1 MFQSTNKIPEN
12 KILHHYRVFKSQI
25 FCHFEASLVAPF
37 PAGGLLP
44 LLLVSASLLA
54 LGFSSGKSWAA
65 TACEAGRE
73 GRWEEQTCMSCPV
86 SGQSHWILEN
96 NFSERITFIDEV
108 QLVVIDS
115 NIGEITH
122 WSLSDRLFSVYHP
135 HSNQHVALRVKIAT
149 MILRKNT

>member
-12 KILHHYRVFKSQI
+12 KILHHYRVFKSQHLKSSEI

-44 LLLVSASLLA
+44 LLLLLRVA
-54 LGFSSGKSWAA
+54 AGGLGLLIREILGRLGMW
-65 TACEAGRE
+65 GRE
-73 GRWEEQTCMSCPV
+73 GGKMGGTCMSCPV

-96 NFSERITFIDEV
+96 NFSERITFKDEV

-115 NIGEITH
+115 NIGEIIH
-122 WSLSDRLFSVYHP
+122 WWLWLPRQCWGMGLTLLSDRLSSV
-135 HSNQHVALRVKIAT
+135 
-149 MILRKNT
+149 

>member
-1 MFQSTNKIPEN
+1 M
-12 KILHHYRVFKSQI
+12 
-25 FCHFEASLVAPF
+25 
-37 PAGGLLP
+37 GG
-44 LLLVSASLLA
+44 
-54 LGFSSGKSWAA
+54 
-65 TACEAGRE
+65 
-73 GRWEEQTCMSCPV
+73 TCISCPV

-96 NFSERITFIDEV
+96 NFIDEA

-122 WSLSDRLFSVYHP
+122 WSLSDRLSSVYHP